1 MPHLTSGSAGRIET
15 FRGPGEP
22 PFKLY
27 GLLGYAL
34 NYGIAFGL
42 WLMWPLPALLF
53 FGVSL
58 LLAGVRGYVG
68 CEILALSNL
77 LKGRRD
83 ELACAILSP
92 VDNIERSVMSMK
104 LTSGHRRSIGWAGS
118 GSDDEYGV
126 RHDPMSN
133 GPAQT
138 AERPATAIRNG
149 GRSERT
155 RS

>member
-1 MPHLTSGSAGRIET
+1 MAALRYQHVADGHAVGIGPLGTARRLVFGCSAIVVAVVYEPSPVEIAAGSVGLPAAELLIVRI

-27 GLLGYAL
+27 GLWGYAL
-34 NYGIAFGL
+34 NYGIAFDL

-58 LLAGVRGYVG
+58 LLAGVRGYAG

-77 LKGRRD
+77 LSGRRD

-92 VDNIERSVMSMK
+92 VDNIERSVMS
-104 LTSGHRRSIGWAGS
+104 RS
-118 GSDDEYGV
+118 
-126 RHDPMSN
+126 
-133 GPAQT
+133 
-138 AERPATAIRNG
+138 
-149 GRSERT
+149 
-155 RS
+155 